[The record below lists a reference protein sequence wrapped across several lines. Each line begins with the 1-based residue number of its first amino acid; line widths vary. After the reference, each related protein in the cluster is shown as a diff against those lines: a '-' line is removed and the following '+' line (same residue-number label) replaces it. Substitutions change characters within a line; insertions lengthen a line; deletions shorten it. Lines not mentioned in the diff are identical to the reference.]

1 MITGLII
8 GLFVGAFIG
17 IMMMALCVAS
27 GNNDR
32 MEEWRYE
39 NKDDSERGD
48 S

>member
-1 MITGLII
+1 MIVGLII

-17 IMMMALCVAS
+17 LMMMALCVAS

-32 MEEWRYE
+32 MEELRYE